1 MCIRDRTPSLDE
13 MVHIAKE
20 LERLKCNI
28 PLMIGGATTSQKH
41 TAVKIEENYSGPTI
55 HVIDASRAVGVVGN
69 LLNENERENFI
80 DDTRKKYIDIRNNI
94 QAKNIKHL
102 SIEDARD
109 RKYKINWKEYKI
121 PKPLKK
127 GITVFDDFP
136 LEDLVDYIDWSPF
149 FHAWEMKGTYPKIVC
164 TSLF

>member
-1 MCIRDRTPSLDE
+1 MVAPDKIISTAMKEKVDVIGLSGLITPSLDE

-20 LERLKCNI
+20 LERLNCNI

-80 DDTRKKYIDIRNNI
+80 DDTRKNDRGMGVMAFLASQNQTPTRLN
-94 QAKNIKHL
+94 HTRPSL
-102 SIEDARD
+102 ST
-109 RKYKINWKEYKI
+109 K
-121 PKPLKK
+121 
-127 GITVFDDFP
+127 T
-136 LEDLVDYIDWSPF
+136 
-149 FHAWEMKGTYPKIVC
+149 
-164 TSLF
+164 